1 MVIQSAPN
9 SPSSSSRNDWG
20 AKLVATVAEHP
31 ILFTAD
37 TVDLAAGVCNASS
50 AVSGL
55 GGDVLK
61 GTGVVMAGYHGVKS
75 FVHLVNGLTYA
86 DSGYTSEAKNQFT
99 KLAGEVLLTT
109 GHICAAAGVG
119 PVSLGF
125 MGLGLVVTNA
135 ATLAA

>member
-1 MVIQSAPN
+1 MVIQSAPTN
-9 SPSSSSRNDWG
+9 PSSSSRNDWG
-20 AKLVATVAEHP
+20 TKLVATVAEHP
-31 ILFTAD
+31 ILFTTDA
-37 TVDLAAGVCNASS
+37 VDLGASLCNASS
-50 AVSGL
+50 AFSGQ

-61 GTGVVMAGYHGVKS
+61 GTGFVMGAYHGVKS
-75 FVHLVNGLTYA
+75 FVHLVNGLTNA
-86 DSGYTSEAKNQFT
+86 DLGYSSEAKTEFT

-109 GHICAAAGVG
+109 GHLCAAAGVG